1 MTHCKKTML
10 KGVGADINKAA
21 VNGMLTGINAE
32 TRLGQEIG
40 YSVSGFMQD
49 AKTVFLCLNFSIC
62 SELSVRLP
70 FTSACDA
77 VAFASSLKAFIVL

>member
-1 MTHCKKTML
+1 ML
-10 KGVGADINKAA
+10 NGVGADINKAA

-32 TRLGQEIG
+32 TRLGHEIG

-62 SELSVRLP
+62 SELRVILP
-70 FTSACDA
+70 FESACDA
-77 VAFASSLKAFIVL
+77 VAFASSLKAFIVLWL